1 MLRAIGRNGRKAL
14 AGLLAATLTATLAV
28 PAEAQSTRSR
38 KFVRDAET
46 EALLQDYV
54 QPIFKAAGIRANSV
68 ELFLV
73 QDPAFNAYV
82 PSGRTIV
89 VNTGAII
96 DSKTPNEL
104 IGMLAHET
112 GHLAGDHTAR
122 LNEQLANAQTMAT
135 IGALA
140 GIGAAVAGAAAGS
153 GEAARAGSGIIAG
166 SGEIA
171 RRSVLSYQRSEEMA
185 ADQSALVYL
194 KKTQQSAKGML
205 DTFKRFADDTLF
217 AARTANPYLMSHPLP
232 RERIDMIQREAQ
244 ASPYYNKKDPPAL
257 VARHN
262 MVRAKLVGFTGST
275 DEIMRRYPP
284 SDTSVPAQYARAIA
298 AYRNGNSQTG
308 LKILDGLLKAQPKN
322 PYFWELQGQINL
334 ENGRA
339 GQAVPGFRKAV
350 SLAPKSGMLK
360 VLLGQALV
368 ETGDPS
374 VTNEAIKN
382 LTVGLQVDPN
392 MAIGYRSLA
401 RAYAAR
407 GDIAL
412 ADLATAQ
419 GEFAGGNYA
428 AARQHAARAQK
439 GLKPG
444 SPGWIRADDIVS
456 YHPDKP
462 G

>member
-1 MLRAIGRNGRKAL
+1 MLGAIGRNGRKAV
-14 AGLLAATLTATLAV
+14 AGLLAATLAATLTV

-153 GEAARAGSGIIAG
+153 GDAARAGSGIIAG

-217 AARTANPYLMSHPLP
+217 AARTANPYLLSHPLP

-244 ASPYYNKKDPPAL
+244 ASPYYNKKDSPAL

-262 MVRAKLVGFTGST
+262 MVRAKLVGFTGNT

-284 SDTSVPAQYARAIA
+284 SDGSLPAQYARAIA
-298 AYRNGNSQTG
+298 AYRNGNSETG

-374 VTNEAIKN
+374 ATNEAIKN
-382 LTVGLQVDPN
+382 LTVGLQLDPN